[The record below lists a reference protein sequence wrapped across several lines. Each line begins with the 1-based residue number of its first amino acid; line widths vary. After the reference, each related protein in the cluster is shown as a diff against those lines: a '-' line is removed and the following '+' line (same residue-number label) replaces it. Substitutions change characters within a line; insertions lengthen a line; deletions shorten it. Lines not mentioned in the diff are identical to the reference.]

1 MMRTRRN
8 GRSEMVNQE
17 LDTILPL
24 VITSGNRIADVVLM
38 NEKGYRKSIET
49 GKLWTIHPKRGR
61 LLPYEPK
68 SGRTPERASAGFDRL
83 SKGVRWY
90 HAEVPED
97 RTEKPG
103 IGAGPVRENEH
114 GTGEPDWDNVS
125 QWKNDLDEL
134 EGYDFSHFTGTG
146 DERVNSGM
154 PGPEI
159 LTLLEAIIK
168 ERREAMPEGSYT
180 THLFESGLDKIR
192 KKTGEEAVELI
203 LAEGREEI
211 AHESADLIYHLLVL
225 LEAAGVP
232 LRAVLEEL
240 QNRSS

>member
-1 MMRTRRN
+1 
-8 GRSEMVNQE
+8 MVDQE

-24 VITSGNRIADVVLM
+24 VITSGNRIADVALM

-68 SGRTPERASAGFDRL
+68 SGRTPERPSAGFDRL
-83 SKGVRWY
+83 SKGLRWY
-90 HAEVPED
+90 HAEVPEG
-97 RTEKPG
+97 RTEKPDTSSRSAG
-103 IGAGPVRENEH
+103 TRSGPFTGAVANPVREE
-114 GTGEPDWDNVS
+114 ERDWPNIPGG
-125 QWKNDLDEL
+125 QNDFGDDFGRL
-134 EGYDFSHFTGTG
+134 EAYEQPRAGL
-146 DERVNSGM
+146 
-154 PGPEI
+154 EI

-168 ERREAMPEGSYT
+168 ERRETMPEGSYT

-232 LRAVLEEL
+232 LQAVLEEL

>member
-1 MMRTRRN
+1 
-8 GRSEMVNQE
+8 MVNQE

-68 SGRTPERASAGFDRL
+68 SGRTTERASAGFDRL
-83 SKGVRWY
+83 TKGPRWY
-90 HAEVPED
+90 HAEVPENW
-97 RTEKPG
+97 TENANTNSRS
-103 IGAGPVRENEH
+103 AGTVAKPVREEE
-114 GTGEPDWDNVS
+114 GDWANMAGGQNGFSD
-125 QWKNDLDEL
+125 DFGRL
-134 EGYDFSHFTGTG
+134 EAYEQPRAGL
-146 DERVNSGM
+146 
-154 PGPEI
+154 EI

-232 LRAVLEEL
+232 LQAVLEEL